1 MIARPSEAYS
11 FFSVLSDTVDY
22 LCWNHLHRN
31 TCGMVPFEGRIT
43 TVLDHRYHNNRN
55 THVFLCESENRVLKL
70 YDIEL
75 DENISPNV
83 EAMESIRKD
92 YLPNL
97 VVHPLTHNGH
107 VQLQYDTISSK
118 DNTDPSI
125 YNSLQA

>member
-1 MIARPSEAYS
+1 M
-11 FFSVLSDTVDY
+11 
-22 LCWNHLHRN
+22 
-31 TCGMVPFEGRIT
+31 
-43 TVLDHRYHNNRN
+43 LDHRYHNNRN

-107 VQLQYDTISSK
+107 VQLLQYDFIK
-118 DNTDPSI
+118 G
-125 YNSLQA
+125 